1 MIHAAVLVSALVST
15 MGLAASAY
23 AQAQPDSKSAPTP
36 APATTAAPASTADSR
51 STNNAAGTATTVHP
65 GALALSKMMKVVSA
79 DFADNT
85 VEQCLTF
92 IRDVSGADFEV
103 LWADSTGQGLDK
115 EKTITLS
122 AKNMTLIALLEKVLD
137 KATGDTGNVSSASWQ
152 MTDGGAIQ
160 VGLKTSLNKFR
171 RLETYDIT
179 DMLFE
184 VRDKTDVPE
193 LDLQSAFQN
202 SGGGG
207 GGGGGQSPFGSGGR
221 QQQPQQ
227 ANPTRRE
234 DLGKAVKDLIVSLVE
249 TDQWTDGGG
258 DGGTITYW
266 QGTLLINAPDYMHR
280 QVNGYPYWSSTTSA
294 PTAKGGRYVSLDAD
308 VQRSSYD
315 TIRNIPVPGGTGR

>member
-1 MIHAAVLVSALVST
+1 MKNAAVLVSALVST
-15 MGLAASAY
+15 LGLAASVY
-23 AQAQPDSKSAPTP
+23 AQALPDTKPAPTTP
-36 APATTAAPASTADSR
+36 AAAPASPADSR
-51 STNNAAGTATTVHP
+51 ATNIAAGTATTVHP

-85 VEQCLTF
+85 VEQCLNF
-92 IRDVSGADFEV
+92 IRDVSGADFEY

-115 EKTITLS
+115 EKTISLS
-122 AKNMTLIALLEKVLD
+122 AKNMTLISLLEKVLD

-160 VGLKTSLNKFR
+160 VGLKVSLNKFR

-193 LDLQSAFQN
+193 LDLQAAFQN

-207 GGGGGQSPFGSGGR
+207 GGGGGGGSPFGGNGGR
-221 QQQPQQ
+221 QQQQQ
-227 ANPTRRE
+227 QPNPTRRE
-234 DLGKAVKDLIVSLVE
+234 DLGKSVKDLIVSLVE
-249 TDQWTDGGG
+249 TDQWADGGG

-308 VQRSSYD
+308 VKRSSYD
-315 TIRNIPVPGGTGR
+315 NIRNIPVTGGSGR

>member
-1 MIHAAVLVSALVST
+1 MIHAAVLVSVL
-15 MGLAASAY
+15 GLAASAF
-23 AQAQPDSKSAPTP
+23 AQAQPDPK
-36 APATTAAPASTADSR
+36 APAAETPKAVATPEASRTT
-51 STNNAAGTATTVHP
+51 NVAAGSGTAVHP

-85 VEQCLTF
+85 VEQCLNF
-92 IRDVSGADFEV
+92 IRDVSGADFEY
-103 LWADSTGQGLDK
+103 LWTDSTGQGLDK
-115 EKTITLS
+115 EKTISLS
-122 AKNMTLIALLEKVLD
+122 AKNMTLISLLEKILD
-137 KATGDTGNVSSASWQ
+137 KATGDTGNISSASWQ

-160 VGLKTSLNKFR
+160 VGLKVSLNKFR

-193 LDLQSAFQN
+193 LDLQAAFQN
-202 SGGGG
+202 TGGAGGGG
-207 GGGGGQSPFGSGGR
+207 GGGTSPFGGGNGR
-221 QQQPQQ
+221 QQQQQQ
-227 ANPTRRE
+227 ADPMRRE
-234 DLGKAVKDLIVSLVE
+234 NLGTAVKDLIVSLVE

-294 PTAKGGRYVSLDAD
+294 PAARGGRYVSLDAD
-308 VQRSSYD
+308 VKRSSYD
-315 TIRNIPVPGGTGR
+315 TIRRLPVEGGPGR